1 MQTLFILGT
10 LLIAMSMQLDRKG
23 LWNLL
28 GPIIC
33 AILIMVAAWVS
44 LGHFLLPCPRTLCL
58 SRLLFFFFF

>member
-33 AILIMVAAWVS
+33 AMLIMVAAWVS
-44 LGHFLLPCPRTLCL
+44 SGHFLLPCPRTLSL
-58 SRLLFFFFF
+58 

>member
-1 MQTLFILGT
+1 MVKFRCVQTLFLLGS

-28 GPIIC
+28 GPILC

-44 LGHFLLPCPRTLCL
+44 PVLPHWTP
-58 SRLLFFFFF
+58 

>member
-33 AILIMVAAWVS
+33 AMLIMVAAWVS
-44 LGHFLLPCPRTLCL
+44 LGHFLLPCPRTL
-58 SRLLFFFFF
+58 SFFSPF

>member
-1 MQTLFILGT
+1 
-10 LLIAMSMQLDRKG
+10 MSMQLDRKG

-44 LGHFLLPCPRTLCL
+44 WGHFLVP
-58 SRLLFFFFF
+58 